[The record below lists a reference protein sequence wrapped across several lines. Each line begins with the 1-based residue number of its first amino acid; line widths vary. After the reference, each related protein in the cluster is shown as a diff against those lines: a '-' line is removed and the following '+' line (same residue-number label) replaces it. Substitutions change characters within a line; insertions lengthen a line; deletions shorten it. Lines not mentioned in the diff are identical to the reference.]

1 MHRKTV
7 IANSILW
14 ATSIIVAAI
23 FNAPT
28 FLTVIALPALAVMS
42 LVVGSQSKLNACRT

>member
-1 MHRKTV
+1 MNRRMV

-28 FLTVIALPALAVMS
+28 FLTVIALPALAMMS
-42 LVVGSQSKLNACRT
+42 LVVGSQSKPSACRI